1 MVFTELWYFCSIVQC
16 SLQQFE
22 MSFIIVIN
30 IDKKKRNEIDVEE
43 ELQKEMF
50 KNRRETR

>member
-1 MVFTELWYFCSIVQC
+1 
-16 SLQQFE
+16 
-22 MSFIIVIN
+22 MSFVIVIN
-30 IDKKKRNEIDVEE
+30 IDKKRNEIDVEE